1 MALVDNP
8 FNYWPIS
15 GLLTIFFQ
23 KYRRYSISIPAQKVS
38 SIILSIS
45 ILTII
50 EVDIDIRYP
59 YFRYGNL
66 LKTRDVNE
74 ARGAEAKAEAEA
86 RDVEA
91 EAEAKARGV
100 EAKAEAEATG
110 DEAEFEA
117 EFFKAIILLLMWPF
131 RIDVT

>member
-1 MALVDNP
+1 MNI
-8 FNYWPIS
+8 N
-15 GLLTIFFQ
+15 
-23 KYRRYSISIPAQKVS
+23 
-38 SIILSIS
+38 
-45 ILTII
+45 
-50 EVDIDIRYP
+50 
-59 YFRYGNL
+59 
-66 LKTRDVNE
+66 
-74 ARGAEAKAEAEA
+74 

>member
-1 MALVDNP
+1 
-8 FNYWPIS
+8 
-15 GLLTIFFQ
+15 LLDSNQRT
-23 KYRRYSISIPAQKVS
+23 
-38 SIILSIS
+38 
-45 ILTII
+45 T
-50 EVDIDIRYP
+50 D
-59 YFRYGNL
+59 
-66 LKTRDVNE
+66 RDVNE
-74 ARGAEAKAEAEA
+74 ARGVEAKAEAEA

-117 EFFKAIILLLMWPF
+117 ELFKAIILLLMWPF